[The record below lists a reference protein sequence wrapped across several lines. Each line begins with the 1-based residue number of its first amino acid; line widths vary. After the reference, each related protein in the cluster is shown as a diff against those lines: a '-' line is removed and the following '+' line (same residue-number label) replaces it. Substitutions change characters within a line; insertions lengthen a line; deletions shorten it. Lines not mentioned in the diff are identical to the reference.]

1 MFISESPVFRS
12 DNIHIMQHY
21 VKSGMNRIETVILG
35 LQRRQIE
42 TIVQFT
48 TEAVAVEQ
56 RMHA

>member
-1 MFISESPVFRS
+1 
-12 DNIHIMQHY
+12 
-21 VKSGMNRIETVILG
+21 MNRIEPVKLG
-35 LQRRQIE
+35 LQRIQIE